1 MSRGERAVLGIV
13 LMAGGLLG
21 LLIYVAW
28 FTMWVYPM
36 FPTAHMMG
44 GWNYGELEELTG
56 KVEKIGWMEIE
67 LRVNGKIVEVHGP
80 LWNRSKGGRH
90 SRGQRCIRSDERTW
104 REPTRRVHTLR
115 VESERQNLRRH
126 RLKDAGLDARIASTY
141 VNEI

>member
-80 LWNRSKGGRH
+80 LWFWQRIGVKEGDTVVVKGVFVLM
-90 SRGQRCIRSDERTW
+90 
-104 REPTRRVHTLR
+104 REHGETLHEGFIPFELR
-115 VESERQNLRRH
+115 VNGR
-126 RLKDAGLDARIASTY
+126 TY
-141 VNEI
+141 GDTDSRTPVWMQG